1 MEEQRRE
8 QEGTALMSFDPVV
21 LILDVAKKWLVIL
34 LVALIAGVSAYIST
48 DASYRPLYR
57 TSATFVVTAKSSSST
72 IYNNLSSTSSVA
84 AVFTELLNSSLMRK
98 YIMQEMGVTHLS
110 STISTQVIPETNL
123 IVMNVTAG
131 DPREAF
137 LVARTLIEHHEKLTY
152 QFAEGIVMDVLQA
165 PVVPYGPSNYADAAG
180 QMKKMAVLGAL
191 AAIVVLAI
199 LSWMKDTVRS
209 RQEAEDKLD
218 CVYLGELPHENKYK
232 TLLSMLRRRKTS
244 ILITNPA
251 TDFRFVESVRK
262 LRRRVEHYMK
272 RDKVLM
278 ITSLLENEGKSTVAV
293 NLALSQAQKGD
304 RVLLIDCDLR
314 KPAICAVL
322 EHRTFDTGVSD
333 LLQGHNVPAEA
344 VIRYRKTNMDMLLTR
359 RTERNAGDLITS
371 RRMQALLQWA
381 RENYDFVVL
390 DLPPMTAALDAEG
403 MSMWADA
410 SLLVIGQNT
419 ARAPALNKAIAA
431 LERGNSRLLG
441 CVLNK
446 VYSTPMFSGDGQTY
460 GGYGGYR
467 RYGSYGHYGHYG
479 AYAEKQAD
487 EMEE

>member
-1 MEEQRRE
+1 MEEQRRAH
-8 QEGTALMSFDPVV
+8 EGTGLLSFDPLV

-34 LVALIAGVSAYIST
+34 LVALITGVSAYIST
-48 DASYRPLYR
+48 DAGYRPLYR
-57 TSATFVVTAKSSSST
+57 TSATFVVTAKGSSST
-72 IYNNLSSTSSVA
+72 IYNNLSSTTSVA
-84 AVFTELLNSSLMRK
+84 SVFTELLNSSLMRK

-110 STISTQVIPETNL
+110 SAISTWVIPETNL
-123 IVMNVTAG
+123 IVMNVTAD

-152 QFAEGIVMDVLQA
+152 QFADGIVMDVLQT
-165 PVVPYGPSNYADAAG
+165 PEVPHGPSNYADAAG

-191 AAIVVLAI
+191 AAIAVLAV

-209 RQEAEDKLD
+209 RQEAESKLD
-218 CVYLGELPHENKYK
+218 CAYLGELPHENKYK

-262 LRRRVEHYMK
+262 LRRRVEHHMK
-272 RDKVLM
+272 GDKVLM
-278 ITSLLENEGKSTVAV
+278 VTSLLENEGKSTVAV
-293 NLALSQAQKGD
+293 NLALSRAQKGD

-314 KPAICAVL
+314 KPAVHAVL
-322 EHRTFDTGVSD
+322 EHRQFDVGVAD
-333 LLQGHNVPAEA
+333 LLQGRNTPAEA
-344 VIRYRKTNMDMLLTR
+344 VIRYRKTNMYMLLTR
-359 RTERNAGDLITS
+359 RADRNAGDLITS

-403 MSMWADA
+403 MSMWTDA
-410 SLLVIGQNT
+410 SLLVVGQNK
-419 ARAPALNKAIAA
+419 ARAPALNKAITA
-431 LERGNSRLLG
+431 LERGNGRLLG
-441 CVLNK
+441 CVLNN
-446 VYSTPMFSGDGQTY
+446 VYSTPWLSGDAQTY
-460 GGYGGYR
+460 GGYGSYR
-467 RYGSYGHYGHYG
+467 RYGHYGHYG
-479 AYAEKQAD
+479 AYAAEQAD